1 MLESPPVLLLCVG
14 LSAAFC
20 CLPAGCEMQ
29 KAARQPEGG
38 RCASSRGRPTLTF
51 CRMLAAASPAGS
63 PFYWDTVCS
72 RKSRKKFSWFQLGDG
87 AEVSDLLPIIFGFLS
102 GSLYTPQPSDQDQ
115 TLQQPW
121 GVEEE
126 EEAKKKRRR
135 GFIPSAIL
143 QV

>member
-1 MLESPPVLLLCVG
+1 MLESPPVLLFCVG

-20 CLPAGCEMQ
+20 CLSAGCEMQ
-29 KAARQPEGG
+29 KAARQPKGG

-51 CRMLAAASPAGS
+51 CRMLVAASPA
-63 PFYWDTVCS
+63 
-72 RKSRKKFSWFQLGDG
+72 GDG
-87 AEVSDLLPIIFGFLS
+87 AEVSDLLLIVLGFLS

-121 GVEEE
+121 GEEEE

-135 GFIPSAIL
+135 GFLPSAIL